1 MTKEVKI
8 IESKPP
14 EEDYDSDM
22 ALSPPRE
29 STPLLGGAHRSSS
42 RSRSELFSSFR
53 RQRSSVRLSVR
64 VTHADED
71 FAEPIEGLAPLFPG
85 GIAAYQDRGYVSY
98 REASLVKSV
107 PAFAPYRRKRRHR
120 NFHLYWLNV
129 SVILPLLYLGVKL

>member
-1 MTKEVKI
+1 MTKGVTI
-8 IESKPP
+8 IEAKQS

-29 STPLLGGAHRSSS
+29 STPLLSSQRAS
-42 RSRSELFSSFR
+42 DRSELFSSFR

-64 VTHADED
+64 VGDEN
-71 FAEPIEGLAPLFPG
+71 FAEPVEGLAPLFPG
-85 GIAAYQDRGYVSY
+85 GIAAFEDRQFVPF

-107 PAFAPYRRKRRHR
+107 PAFAPYGRKARHR

-129 SVILPLLYLGVKL
+129 SRLIV

>member
-8 IESKPP
+8 IEDVPP
-14 EEDYDSDM
+14 DEDYESDV
-22 ALSPPRE
+22 ALSPARE
-29 STPLLGGAHRSSS
+29 STPLLGSHRAS
-42 RSRSELFSSFR
+42 SRSELFSSFR

-64 VTHADED
+64 VSRGTED

-85 GIAAYQDRGYVSY
+85 GITAFEDRGYVAY

-129 SVILPLLYLGVKL
+129 SSMHMSICVHVH